1 MADTTSQLINFYE
14 APFTPVH
21 RKIMWGTFMGLI
33 CDGYVLGIVG
43 IALVYAQGA
52 LLLTPFWSGLLAAGS
67 MFGILFGSMFT
78 GMISDRIGRRKLYT
92 LLMMLS
98 ALVGV
103 SQFFIS
109 NLVMLVAIRFILGM
123 LVGADYAVSISY
135 LNEWTSPKR
144 NGAMLGWLLVF
155 WAIGYTLSYIAG
167 VVIKYAFGIE
177 AGVGG
182 NLWRWVICSSTM
194 PAVIALIIRIGS
206 PESPKW
212 LVAKKRFSEAQR
224 IVDVHVGRQYTLP
237 EVEEITVAS
246 WWALWSR
253 RQWRKTFVSG
263 FFFLAQVLPF
273 FGLSLSLQL
282 VLDKVGITNPEA
294 SGILY
299 NLFTLAGVVLGALLI
314 DRVGRRGYL
323 IWTFYGCALLMG
335 VLCIFKNMPP
345 VMALIVLSAFAL
357 MLAVAIVPEFPYPAE
372 LFPTELRGSGVGL
385 TVAISRIGAGMGS
398 FLLPI
403 VTDSYG
409 VYASLWF
416 CVGILVAGGIVCQMW
431 APETNPNILR
441 NVPKATEKPVVA
453 DL

>member
-1 MADTTSQLINFYE
+1 MADTTSQLINFYR
-14 APFTPVH
+14 APFTSIY

-43 IALVYAQGA
+43 IALVYAQGV
-52 LLLTPFWSGLLAAGS
+52 LTLTPFWSGLLAAGS

-78 GMISDRIGRRKLYT
+78 GIISDRIGRKTLYT
-92 LLMMLS
+92 LLMILS
-98 ALVGV
+98 AVVSV

-109 NLVMLVAIRFILGM
+109 NLVMLVMIRFVLGM

-135 LNEWTSPKR
+135 LNEWTPPKR

-155 WAIGYTLSYIAG
+155 WTIGYTISYMAG
-167 VVIKYAFGIE
+167 VVIKYSLGVE
-177 AGVGG
+177 AGAGG
-182 NLWRWVICSSTM
+182 SLWRWVIISSAV
-194 PAVIALIIRIGS
+194 PAIIALLIRLGS

-212 LVAKKRFSEAQR
+212 LAAKKRLAEAR
-224 IVDVHVGRQYTLP
+224 AIVDAHVGKQYALP
-237 EVEEITVAS
+237 EVEEVTSAS

-323 IWTFYGCALLMG
+323 IWTFYGCAVFMG
-335 VLCIFKNMPP
+335 ILCIFKNMPP
-345 VMALIVLSAFAL
+345 VMALIVFSAFAL

-372 LFPTELRGSGVGL
+372 LFPTELRSSGVGL
-385 TVAISRIGAGMGS
+385 TVAISRIGAGMGT

-403 VTDSYG
+403 VTDRYG

-431 APETNPNILR
+431 APETNPNILHKEPR
-441 NVPKATEKPVVA
+441 ATEEPAFA
-453 DL
+453 DR